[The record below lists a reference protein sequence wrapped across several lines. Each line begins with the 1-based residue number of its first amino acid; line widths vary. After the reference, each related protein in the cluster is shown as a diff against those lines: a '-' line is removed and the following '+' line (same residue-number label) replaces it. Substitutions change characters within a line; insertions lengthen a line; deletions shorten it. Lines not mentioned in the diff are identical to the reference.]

1 MNFFVSNFISIV
13 AAGVA
18 AALLL
23 NRFFKNSVFIKVG
36 IIWLINLLFLMFM
49 TGVKYKFYDG
59 NTSANLI
66 IMITNILVSAI
77 CFYYGSVSVV
87 KPLMKAVTKLNE
99 ISNGNL
105 DIKIDTHNIDKNK
118 DLGMLVVAS
127 EKIRQN
133 LSKVVSEIKDNVNN
147 LNQSG
152 NNLSMVSQNL
162 STGAASQA
170 SSFQQVSSSMEQMV
184 SNIQHN
190 TDNARETEKISKHI
204 TEGVKKVGNSSK
216 ESLESI
222 KTIANKIEIINEIAS
237 QTNILALNAAIEAAR
252 AGEHGKGFAVVAG
265 EVRKLAERS
274 KEAASEIDT
283 LSTKSVTITET
294 AAALIESLIPEIL
307 KTANLVQEITAAS
320 IEQSSGAN
328 QISNAIHQLNSVT
341 QQNVI
346 TSDNMAEGADKLLEL
361 SNQLNEI
368 ISYFKLGKISR

>member
-66 IMITNILVSAI
+66 IMITNILVSAV

-162 STGAASQA
+162 STGAATQA

-283 LSTKSVTITET
+283 LSAKSVTITET
-294 AAALIESLIPEIL
+294 SAELIDSLIPEIL

-328 QISNAIHQLNSVT
+328 QISSAIHQLNSVT

-346 TSDNMAEGADKLLEL
+346 ASDNMAEGADKLLDL